1 MKILEELASLTE
13 DTESFGYHMEY
24 PTLEEVEHFTREV
37 SWDER
42 FEVQT
47 QATRRGALGEWCY
60 TIESLSDILGARKGN
75 NPSVGVRYLDR
86 DELVSW
92 IGDVIGDRV
101 LARNLY
107 RAFAPGESMSA
118 SVDTVISL
126 FSTRMRQYR
135 EVRSQS

>member
-1 MKILEELASLTE
+1 MKDAFEKSDCYLKEPV
-13 DTESFGYHMEY
+13 MKV
-24 PTLEEVEHFTREV
+24 EVV
-37 SWDER
+37 VPDD
-42 FEVQT
+42 
-47 QATRRGALGEWCY
+47 Y
-60 TIESLSDILGARKGN
+60 
-75 NPSVGVRYLDR
+75 
-86 DELVSW
+86 

-118 SVDTVISL
+118 SVDTIISL